1 MNFLLYPK
9 TLIAISAVFIMV
21 LVYFQGRVDGKRII
35 QTQWNQE
42 KSQQTAKLAETIS
55 VYRAKEQA
63 MTETVAKITKDKN
76 DEIARIQ
83 QRMSFLDNWV
93 RQFPER
99 PGVSSATKA
108 STDGKTGYQCNAPI
122 LYREDAAFLG
132 RETQRAEQI
141 RVELISC
148 YAAYDATQ

>member
-1 MNFLLYPK
+1 MNFLLSPK
-9 TLIAISAVFIMV
+9 MLIAISAVFIMV

-42 KSQQTAKLAETIS
+42 KAQQTAKLAETIS

-93 RQFPER
+93 RKFPER
-99 PGVSSATKA
+99 PSVSTSTKA
-108 STDGKTGYQCNAPI
+108 STDGKAIEGNGSVI
-122 LYREDAAFLG
+122 YREDARFLAS
-132 RETQRAEQI
+132 EAARADRI
-141 RVELISC
+141 RAALISC
-148 YAAYDATQ
+148 YQQYDSTQ